1 MLKWALGAI
10 IILILL
16 SGVGLSILLD
26 QPERFR
32 SQIEALAAEQ
42 VGAPIRLGQ
51 LSWQWQPN
59 FALSVSEV
67 EINPSD
73 GPIVQA
79 QLTDVEFKASLLALL
94 TQQSLIVLGIE
105 VERMSVL
112 RREASS
118 GSSTTKTRAQ
128 AQSSAT
134 QDGGAASEAWQASL
148 QELPALLLTT
158 FEQVEVNQLE
168 VSTLTLETEGRS
180 EPDVIL
186 SAIRLTMQNNQLT
199 ARLEG
204 KGSQLGATGITSWSG
219 GLSIEL
225 SVTND
230 AAPSVSFAGDIQ
242 GETTLADSTVIP
254 LSARISTAWTPTDNL
269 LRVNALAGI
278 VGGLEFNLEGTIN
291 PLNHPSVEQT
301 PFNVRAN
308 LALSKESAI
317 AEQMQRAGTPFPITT
332 AAISFEASGTG
343 EQINLSIPAAS
354 VNEMAWTGKVTF
366 NLPNQRL
373 TALFNAPSINI
384 DALAATDDAE
394 EGYAS
399 SRNEFNDPLWPD
411 TLFEGP
417 SAELTVTAGEV
428 LYDGLVFQGAVFTV
442 SLDGNRAL
450 VAANADL
457 ADGTLSSKATI
468 FNDPARAHTVHWQA
482 NQVNLNRLA
491 APLTPGLLKGDGDYQ
506 FTGATLNAIGQSL
519 KGSSN
524 VELSDG
530 VLELAAIKSML
541 GTLDG
546 LLGTQSGANSWPDR
560 VAFDKAFGTHEVKSG
575 IREGQLLTADLANLH
590 FKSVGGVDLQ
600 TNQMKALIDFK
611 VDASTAPPLPI
622 KGPITA
628 VTWPLTCEGS
638 IDAALTEL
646 CGPDKE
652 RAKRI
657 ATDLLKAKVK
667 DKGKELL
674 EGLLNKDGKSSIKKL
689 FDW

>member
-1 MLKWALGAI
+1 MLRWALGAI

-32 SQIEALAAEQ
+32 PQIEALAAEQ

-67 EINPSD
+67 EINPND
-73 GPIVQA
+73 GPIVQV
-79 QLTDVEFKASLLALL
+79 QLVDVDFKASLLTLL
-94 TQQSLIVLGIE
+94 TEQSLVVLGIE
-105 VERMSVL
+105 VERMSVVQ
-112 RREASS
+112 REASS
-118 GSSTTKTRAQ
+118 ASSTPEARARSQ
-128 AQSSAT
+128 PSET
-134 QDGGAASEAWQASL
+134 QKDTANEAWQVSL
-148 QELPALLLTT
+148 QELPALLQTT

-186 SAIRLTMQNNQLT
+186 SPIRLTMQNNRLT

-204 KGSQLGATGITSWSG
+204 KGSQLGATGIASWSG
-219 GLSIEL
+219 GVSIDL
-225 SVTND
+225 SVTNG
-230 AAPSVSFAGDIQ
+230 AAPSVSFASDIQ
-242 GETTLADSTVIP
+242 GETTIADSTVIP

-291 PLNHPSVEQT
+291 PLNHASVDQT
-301 PFNVRAN
+301 PFDVSAN
-308 LALSKESAI
+308 LTLNNESAI
-317 AEQMQRAGTPFPITT
+317 AEQLQRAGASFPLVA
-332 AAISFEASGTG
+332 AAISLEASSTG

-354 VNEMAWTGKVTF
+354 VNETAWTGEVTF
-366 NLPNQRL
+366 NLPDQHL
-373 TALFNAPSINI
+373 TGLFEAPSINMN
-384 DALAATDDAE
+384 ALGATDNAE
-394 EGYAS
+394 EGDAS
-399 SRNEFNDPLWPD
+399 STSELNDPLWPD
-411 TLFEGP
+411 ALFEGP

-428 LYDGLVFQGAVFTV
+428 LYDGLVFQGAIVTA
-442 SLDGNRAL
+442 SLDRDRAL

-468 FNDPARAHTVHWQA
+468 FNDPARAHTVHWRA
-482 NQVNLNRLA
+482 DQVNLNRLA
-491 APLTPGLLKGDGDYQ
+491 APLTPGLLKGEGEYQ
-506 FTGATLNAIGQSL
+506 FTGATLNAIGESL
-519 KGSSN
+519 KGSSEI
-524 VELSDG
+524 ELNDG
-530 VLELAAIKSML
+530 VLELVTIKSML

-546 LLGTQSGANSWPDR
+546 LIGTQSGANSWPDR
-560 VAFDKAFGTHEVKSG
+560 VAFDNAVGAHEVKNG
-575 IREGQLLTADLANLH
+575 IREGQLLNADLANLH
-590 FKSVGGVDLQ
+590 FKSVGGLDLQ
-600 TNQMKALIDFK
+600 TKEMKALIDFK

-622 KGPITA
+622 QGPITA

-674 EGLLNKDGKSSIKKL
+674 QGLLNKDGKSSIKKL

>member
-67 EINPSD
+67 EINPND
-73 GPIVQA
+73 GPIVQV
-79 QLTDVEFKASLLALL
+79 QLVDVDFKASLLALL
-94 TQQSLIVLGIE
+94 TEQSLVVLEIE

-112 RREASS
+112 QREASS
-118 GSSTTKTRAQ
+118 ASSTPEARAQ
-128 AQSSAT
+128 SQPSET
-134 QDGGAASEAWQASL
+134 QRDTAHKTLQASL
-148 QELPALLLTT
+148 QELPALLLTS
-158 FEQVEVNQLE
+158 FEQVEINQLE

-186 SAIRLTMQNNQLT
+186 SPIRLTMQNNQLT

-204 KGSQLGATGITSWSG
+204 KGSQLGAAGIASWSG
-219 GLSIEL
+219 RVSIDL

-230 AAPSVSFAGDIQ
+230 AVPSVSFSGDIE

-254 LSARISTAWTPTDNL
+254 LSARISTAWTPADNL
-269 LRVNALAGI
+269 LRVNALAGMI
-278 VGGLEFNLEGTIN
+278 GGLEFNLEGTIN
-291 PLNHPSVEQT
+291 PLNHASVNQT
-301 PFNVRAN
+301 PFNVSAN
-308 LALSKESAI
+308 LALNKQSIVAK
-317 AEQMQRAGTPFPITT
+317 QLQRAGASLPLTN
-332 AAISFEASGTG
+332 AAISLEASSTG
-343 EQINLSIPAAS
+343 EQINLSVPAAS
-354 VNEMAWTGKVTF
+354 VNETAWISEVTF
-366 NLPNQRL
+366 NLPDQHL
-373 TALFNAPSINI
+373 TGLFEAPSINM
-384 DALAATDDAE
+384 DALAATDDAA
-394 EGYAS
+394 EGNAS
-399 SRNEFNDPLWPD
+399 STSELNDPLWPNA
-411 TLFEGP
+411 LFEGP

-428 LYDGLVFQGAVFTV
+428 LYDGLVFQEAVFTA
-442 SLDGNRAL
+442 SLGRDRTL
-450 VAANADL
+450 VTASADL
-457 ADGTLSSKATI
+457 ADGALSSKATI
-468 FNDPARAHTVHWQA
+468 FNDPAQPHTVHWRA
-482 NQVNLNRLA
+482 DQVNLNRLA
-491 APLTPGLLKGDGDYQ
+491 APLTPGLLKGEGDYQ
-506 FTGATLNAIGQSL
+506 FTGTTLNAIGQSL
-519 KGSSN
+519 KGSSKI
-524 VELSDG
+524 ELSDG
-530 VLELAAIKSML
+530 VLELTTIKSML

-546 LLGTQSGANSWPDR
+546 LIGTQSGANTWPDR
-560 VAFDKAFGTHEVKSG
+560 VAFDKAVGSHEVKNG

-590 FKSVGGVDLQ
+590 FKSVGGLDLQ
-600 TNQMKALIDFK
+600 TKEMKALIDFK

-628 VTWPLTCEGS
+628 VTWPLTCEGP

-657 ATDLLKAKVK
+657 ATDLLRAKVK

>member
-67 EINPSD
+67 EINPND
-73 GPIVQA
+73 GPIVQV
-79 QLTDVEFKASLLALL
+79 QLVDVDFKASLLALL
-94 TQQSLIVLGIE
+94 TEQSLVVLGVE
-105 VERMSVL
+105 VERMSVVQ
-112 RREASS
+112 RKGSSASS
-118 GSSTTKTRAQ
+118 TPEARAQ
-128 AQSSAT
+128 SQPSET
-134 QDGGAASEAWQASL
+134 QEDTANEAWQASL

-180 EPDVIL
+180 EPDIIL

-230 AAPSVSFAGDIQ
+230 AAPSVSFAGDIE
-242 GETTLADSTVIP
+242 GKTTLADSTVIP
-254 LSARISTAWTPTDNL
+254 LSARVSTAWTPADNL

-291 PLNHPSVEQT
+291 PLNHASVNQT
-301 PFNVRAN
+301 PFNVSAN
-308 LALSKESAI
+308 LALNKQSIVAK
-317 AEQMQRAGTPFPITT
+317 QLQRAGASLPLTS
-332 AAISFEASGTG
+332 AAISLEASSTG
-343 EQINLSIPAAS
+343 EQINLSVPAAS
-354 VNEMAWTGKVTF
+354 VNEMAWTGEATF
-366 NLPNQRL
+366 NLADQHF
-373 TALFNAPSINI
+373 TGLFETPSINMN
-384 DALAATDDAE
+384 ALGATDDAE
-394 EGYAS
+394 AGDAS
-399 SRNEFNDPLWPD
+399 STSDLNDPLWPD
-411 TLFEGP
+411 ALFEGP
-417 SAELTVTAGEV
+417 SAELSVTAGEV
-428 LYDGLVFQGAVFTV
+428 LYDGLVFQGAVVTA
-442 SLDGNRAL
+442 SLDRDRAL
-450 VAANADL
+450 VTANADL

-468 FNDPARAHTVHWQA
+468 FNDPARAHTVHWRA
-482 NQVNLNRLA
+482 DQVNLNRLA
-491 APLTPGLLKGDGDYQ
+491 APLTPGLLKGEGEYQ
-506 FTGATLNAIGQSL
+506 FTGATLNAIGESL
-519 KGSSN
+519 KGSSEI
-524 VELSDG
+524 ELSDG
-530 VLELAAIKSML
+530 VLELVTIKSML

-546 LLGTQSGANSWPDR
+546 LIGTQSGANSWPDR
-560 VAFDKAFGTHEVKSG
+560 VAFDNAVGSHEVKNG

-590 FKSVGGVDLQ
+590 FKSSGGLDLQ
-600 TNQMKALIDFK
+600 TKEMKALIDFK

-628 VTWPLTCEGS
+628 VTWPLTCEGP

-646 CGPDKE
+646 CGPDRE

>member
-32 SQIEALAAEQ
+32 PQIEALAAEQ

-67 EINPSD
+67 EINPND
-73 GPIVQA
+73 GPIVQV
-79 QLTDVEFKASLLALL
+79 QLVDVDFKASLLALL
-94 TQQSLIVLGIE
+94 TEQSLVVLEIE
-105 VERMSVL
+105 VERMSVVQ
-112 RREASS
+112 REASS
-118 GSSTTKTRAQ
+118 ASSTPEARAQ
-128 AQSSAT
+128 SQPSET
-134 QDGGAASEAWQASL
+134 QEDTANEAWQASL

-158 FEQVEVNQLE
+158 FEQVEVNQLK
-168 VSTLTLETEGRS
+168 VNTLTLETEGRS

-186 SAIRLTMQNNQLT
+186 SAIRLTMQGSQLT

-204 KGSQLGATGITSWSG
+204 KGSQLGATGIASWSG

-230 AAPSVSFAGDIQ
+230 AAPSVSFAGDIE
-242 GETTLADSTVIP
+242 GKTTLADSTVIP
-254 LSARISTAWTPTDNL
+254 LSARVSTAWTPADNL
-269 LRVNALAGI
+269 LRLNALTGI
-278 VGGLEFNLEGTIN
+278 VGGLEFSGEGTIN
-291 PLNHPSVEQT
+291 PLTRLSPDRT
-301 PFNVRAN
+301 PFDFRAN
-308 LALSKESAI
+308 LALLKESAI
-317 AEQMQRAGTPFPITT
+317 AEQLQRAGAPFPLTSAT
-332 AAISFEASGTG
+332 LSLEASGTG
-343 EQINLSIPAAS
+343 EQIDLSIPAAS

-366 NLPNQRL
+366 NLPDQRL
-373 TALFNAPSINI
+373 VGFFEAPFVNV

-394 EGYAS
+394 EGDAS
-399 SRNEFNDPLWPD
+399 STSDLNDPLWPD
-411 TLFEGP
+411 ALFEGP
-417 SAELTVTAGEV
+417 CAEFTVTADEV
-428 LYDGLVFQGAVFTV
+428 LYDGLVFQGAVFTA

-450 VAANADL
+450 VTANADL
-457 ADGTLSSKATI
+457 AGGALSSKATI
-468 FNDPARAHTVHWQA
+468 FNDPAQTHTVHWQA
-482 NQVNLNRLA
+482 NQVDLNRLA

-546 LLGTQSGANSWPDR
+546 LIGTQSGAKTWPDR
-560 VAFDKAFGTHEVKSG
+560 VSFDKAVGTHEVKNG

-590 FKSVGGVDLQ
+590 FKSVGGLDLQ

-611 VDASTAPPLPI
+611 VDASTDPPLPI

-628 VTWPLTCEGS
+628 VTWPLTCEGP

-646 CGPDKE
+646 CGPDTE

>member
-16 SGVGLSILLD
+16 SGVALSILLD

-32 SQIEALAAEQ
+32 PQIEALAAEQ
-42 VGAPIRLGQ
+42 IGAPIRLGQ

-67 EINPSD
+67 EINPND
-73 GPIVQA
+73 GPIVQV
-79 QLTDVEFKASLLALL
+79 QLVDVDFKASLLALL
-94 TQQSLIVLGIE
+94 TEQSLVVLGIE

-112 RREASS
+112 QREASS
-118 GSSTTKTRAQ
+118 ASSTPEARARSQ
-128 AQSSAT
+128 PSET
-134 QDGGAASEAWQASL
+134 QKDTANEAWQVSL
-148 QELPALLLTT
+148 QELPALLLTS

-186 SAIRLTMQNNQLT
+186 SPIRLTMQNNQLT

-204 KGSQLGATGITSWSG
+204 QGKQLYAAGIASWSG
-219 GLSIEL
+219 GMSINL
-225 SVTND
+225 SVTD
-230 AAPSVSFAGDIQ
+230 DVEPSVSLSGDIE

-254 LSARISTAWTPTDNL
+254 LSARISTAWTPADNL
-269 LRVNALAGI
+269 LRVNALAGMI
-278 VGGLEFNLEGTIN
+278 GGLEFNLEGTIN
-291 PLNHPSVEQT
+291 PLNHASVNQT
-301 PFNVRAN
+301 PFNVSAN
-308 LALSKESAI
+308 LALNKQSI
-317 AEQMQRAGTPFPITT
+317 VAEQLQRAGASLPLAS
-332 AAISFEASGTG
+332 AAISLEASSTG
-343 EQINLSIPAAS
+343 EQIILSIPAAS

-366 NLPNQRL
+366 NLPDQHL
-373 TALFNAPSINI
+373 TGLFEAPSINM
-384 DALAATDDAE
+384 DALGATDDAE
-394 EGYAS
+394 EENAS
-399 SRNEFNDPLWPD
+399 STNELNDPLWPD

-428 LYDGLVFQGAVFTV
+428 LYDGLVFQGAVFTA

-450 VAANADL
+450 VTANADL
-457 ADGTLSSKATI
+457 AGGALSSKATI
-468 FNDPARAHTVHWQA
+468 FKDPAQSHTVHWQA

-519 KGSSN
+519 KGSSKI
-524 VELSDG
+524 ELSDG
-530 VLELAAIKSML
+530 VLELATIKSML

-546 LLGTQSGANSWPDR
+546 LIGTQSGANTWPDR
-560 VAFDKAFGTHEVKSG
+560 VSFDEAVGIHEVKSG
-575 IREGQLLTADLANLH
+575 IGEGQLLSADLANLH
-590 FKSVGGVDLQ
+590 FKSVGGLDLQ
-600 TNQMKALIDFK
+600 TNEMKALIDFK

-628 VTWPLTCEGS
+628 VTWPLTCEGP

-657 ATDLLKAKVK
+657 ATDLLRAKVK

>member
-10 IILILL
+10 IILILM
-16 SGVGLSILLD
+16 SSVALSILLD

-32 SQIEALAAEQ
+32 PQIEALAAEQ

-67 EINPSD
+67 EINPND
-73 GPIVQA
+73 GPIVQV
-79 QLTDVEFKASLLALL
+79 QLVDVDFKASLLTLL
-94 TQQSLIVLGIE
+94 TEQSLVVLGIE
-105 VERMSVL
+105 VERMSVVQ
-112 RREASS
+112 REASS
-118 GSSTTKTRAQ
+118 ASSTPEARARSQ
-128 AQSSAT
+128 PSET
-134 QDGGAASEAWQASL
+134 QKDTANEAWQVSL
-148 QELPALLLTT
+148 QELPALLQTT

-186 SAIRLTMQNNQLT
+186 SPIRLTMQNNRLT

-204 KGSQLGATGITSWSG
+204 KGSQLGATGIASWSG
-219 GLSIEL
+219 GVSIDL
-225 SVTND
+225 SVTNG

-242 GETTLADSTVIP
+242 GETTIADSTVIP

-291 PLNHPSVEQT
+291 PLNHASVDQT
-301 PFNVRAN
+301 PFDVSAN
-308 LALSKESAI
+308 LTLNNESAI
-317 AEQMQRAGTPFPITT
+317 AEQLQRAGASFPLVA
-332 AAISFEASGTG
+332 AAISLEASSTG

-354 VNEMAWTGKVTF
+354 VNETAWTGEVTF
-366 NLPNQRL
+366 NLPDQHL
-373 TALFNAPSINI
+373 TGLFEAPSINMN
-384 DALAATDDAE
+384 ALGATDNAE
-394 EGYAS
+394 EGDAS
-399 SRNEFNDPLWPD
+399 STSELNDPLWPD
-411 TLFEGP
+411 ALFEGP

-428 LYDGLVFQGAVFTV
+428 LYDGLVFQGAIVTA
-442 SLDGNRAL
+442 SLDRDRAL

-468 FNDPARAHTVHWQA
+468 FNDPARAHTVHWRA
-482 NQVNLNRLA
+482 DQVNLNRLA
-491 APLTPGLLKGDGDYQ
+491 APLTPGLLKGEGEYQ
-506 FTGATLNAIGQSL
+506 FTGATLNAIGESL
-519 KGSSN
+519 KGSSEI
-524 VELSDG
+524 ELNDG
-530 VLELAAIKSML
+530 VLELVTIKSML

-546 LLGTQSGANSWPDR
+546 LIGTQSGANSWPDR
-560 VAFDKAFGTHEVKSG
+560 VAFDNAVGAHEVKNG
-575 IREGQLLTADLANLH
+575 IREGQLLNADLANLH
-590 FKSVGGVDLQ
+590 FKSVGGLDLQ
-600 TNQMKALIDFK
+600 TKEMKALIDFK

-622 KGPITA
+622 QGPITA

-674 EGLLNKDGKSSIKKL
+674 EALLNKDDKSLIKKL

>member
-16 SGVGLSILLD
+16 SGVALSILLD

-32 SQIEALAAEQ
+32 PQIEALAAEQ
-42 VGAPIRLGQ
+42 VGAPVRLGQ

-67 EINPSD
+67 EINPND
-73 GPIVQA
+73 GPIVQV
-79 QLTDVEFKASLLALL
+79 QLVDIDFKASLLSLL
-94 TQQSLIVLGIE
+94 TEQSLVVLGIE

-112 RREASS
+112 QREASS
-118 GSSTTKTRAQ
+118 ASSTPEARAQ
-128 AQSSAT
+128 SQSLQT
-134 QDGGAASEAWQASL
+134 QEDTANEAWQASL
-148 QELPALLLTT
+148 RELPALLLTT

-186 SAIRLTMQNNQLT
+186 SPIRLTMQNNQLT

-204 KGSQLGATGITSWSG
+204 KGSQLGAAGIASWSG
-219 GLSIEL
+219 RVSIDL

-230 AAPSVSFAGDIQ
+230 AVPSVSFSGDIE

-254 LSARISTAWTPTDNL
+254 LSARISTAWTPADNL
-269 LRVNALAGI
+269 LRVNALAGMI
-278 VGGLEFNLEGTIN
+278 GGLEFNLEGTIN
-291 PLNHPSVEQT
+291 PLNHASVNQT
-301 PFNVRAN
+301 PFNVSAN
-308 LALSKESAI
+308 LALNKQSIVAK
-317 AEQMQRAGTPFPITT
+317 QLQRARASLPLTS
-332 AAISFEASGTG
+332 AAISLEASSTG
-343 EQINLSIPAAS
+343 EQINLSVPAAS
-354 VNEMAWTGKVTF
+354 VNETAWISEVTF
-366 NLPNQRL
+366 NLPDQHL
-373 TALFNAPSINI
+373 TGLFEAPSINM
-384 DALAATDDAE
+384 DALAATDDAA
-394 EGYAS
+394 EGNAS
-399 SRNEFNDPLWPD
+399 STSELNDPLWPNA
-411 TLFEGP
+411 LFEGP

-428 LYDGLVFQGAVFTV
+428 LYDGLVFQEAVFTA
-442 SLDGNRAL
+442 SLGRDRTL
-450 VAANADL
+450 VTASADL
-457 ADGTLSSKATI
+457 ADGALSSKATI
-468 FNDPARAHTVHWQA
+468 FNDPAQPHTVHWRA
-482 NQVNLNRLA
+482 DQVNLNRLA
-491 APLTPGLLKGDGDYQ
+491 APLTPGLLKGEGDYQ
-506 FTGATLNAIGQSL
+506 FTGTTLNAIGQSL
-519 KGSSN
+519 KGSSKI
-524 VELSDG
+524 ELSDG
-530 VLELAAIKSML
+530 VLELTTIKSML

-546 LLGTQSGANSWPDR
+546 LIGTQSGANTWPDR
-560 VAFDKAFGTHEVKSG
+560 VAFDKAVGSHEVRNG
-575 IREGQLLTADLANLH
+575 IREGQLLNADLANLH
-590 FKSVGGVDLQ
+590 FKSVGGLDLQ
-600 TNQMKALIDFK
+600 TNEMKALIDFK

-628 VTWPLTCEGS
+628 VTWPLTCEGP

-657 ATDLLKAKVK
+657 ATDLLRAKVK

>member
-1 MLKWALGAI
+1 MLRWALGAI

-32 SQIEALAAEQ
+32 PQIEALAAEQ

-67 EINPSD
+67 EINPND
-73 GPIVQA
+73 GPIVQV
-79 QLTDVEFKASLLALL
+79 QLVDVDFKASLLTLL
-94 TQQSLIVLGIE
+94 TEQSLVVLGIE
-105 VERMSVL
+105 VERMSVVQ
-112 RREASS
+112 REASS
-118 GSSTTKTRAQ
+118 ASSTPEARARSQ
-128 AQSSAT
+128 PSET
-134 QDGGAASEAWQASL
+134 QKDTANEAWQVSL
-148 QELPALLLTT
+148 QELPALLQTT

-186 SAIRLTMQNNQLT
+186 SPIRLTMQNNRLT

-204 KGSQLGATGITSWSG
+204 KGSQLGATGIASWSG
-219 GLSIEL
+219 GVSIDL
-225 SVTND
+225 SVTNG
-230 AAPSVSFAGDIQ
+230 AAPSVSFASDIQ
-242 GETTLADSTVIP
+242 GETTIADSTVIP

-291 PLNHPSVEQT
+291 PLNHASVDQT
-301 PFNVRAN
+301 PFDVSAN
-308 LALSKESAI
+308 LTLNNESAI
-317 AEQMQRAGTPFPITT
+317 AEQLQRAGASLPLVA
-332 AAISFEASGTG
+332 AAISLEASSTG

-354 VNEMAWTGKVTF
+354 VNETAWTGEVTF
-366 NLPNQRL
+366 NLPDQHL
-373 TALFNAPSINI
+373 TGLFEAPSINMN
-384 DALAATDDAE
+384 ALGATDNAE
-394 EGYAS
+394 EGDAS
-399 SRNEFNDPLWPD
+399 STSELNDPLWPD
-411 TLFEGP
+411 ALFEGP

-428 LYDGLVFQGAVFTV
+428 LYDGLVFQGAIVTA
-442 SLDGNRAL
+442 SLDRDRAL

-468 FNDPARAHTVHWQA
+468 FNDPARAHTVHWRA
-482 NQVNLNRLA
+482 DQVNLNRLA
-491 APLTPGLLKGDGDYQ
+491 APLTPGLLKGEGEYQ
-506 FTGATLNAIGQSL
+506 FTGATLNAIGESL
-519 KGSSN
+519 KGSSEI
-524 VELSDG
+524 ELNDG
-530 VLELAAIKSML
+530 VLELVTIKSML

-546 LLGTQSGANSWPDR
+546 LIGTQSGANTWPDR
-560 VAFDKAFGTHEVKSG
+560 VSFDKAVGSHEVKNG
-575 IREGQLLTADLANLH
+575 IREGQLLNADLANLH
-590 FKSVGGVDLQ
+590 FKSVGGLDLQ
-600 TNQMKALIDFK
+600 TKEMKALIDFK

-622 KGPITA
+622 QGPITA

-674 EGLLNKDGKSSIKKL
+674 QGLLNKDGKSSIKKL

>member
-67 EINPSD
+67 EINPKD
-73 GPIVQA
+73 GPIVQV
-79 QLTDVEFKASLLALL
+79 QLVDVDFKASLLALL
-94 TQQSLIVLGIE
+94 TEQSLVVLGIE

-128 AQSSAT
+128 AQSSET

-158 FEQVEVNQLE
+158 FEQVQVNQLE
-168 VSTLTLETEGRS
+168 VGTLTLETDGRS
-180 EPDVIL
+180 QPDFIL
-186 SAIRLTMQNNQLT
+186 SPIRLTMQNNQLT
-199 ARLEG
+199 ARVEG
-204 KGSQLGATGITSWSG
+204 EGNRLGAAGIASWNG
-219 GLSIEL
+219 GVSINL
-225 SVTND
+225 SVTD
-230 AAPSVSFAGDIQ
+230 DLEPSVIFSGDID
-242 GETTLADSTVIP
+242 GKTTLADSTVIP
-254 LSARISTAWTPTDNL
+254 LSARISTAWTPADNL

-278 VGGLEFNLEGTIN
+278 VGGIEFSIEGTIN
-291 PLNHPSVEQT
+291 PLTRLSPDKT
-301 PFNVRAN
+301 PFDVRAN
-308 LALSKESAI
+308 LALNKPSII
-317 AEQMQRAGTPFPITT
+317 AEQLQRAGTPFPITS
-332 AAISFEASGTG
+332 AAISFEASSTG
-343 EQINLSIPAAS
+343 EQIILSIPAAS
-354 VNEMAWTGKVTF
+354 VNETAWTSEVTF
-366 NLPNQRL
+366 NLPDQHF
-373 TALFNAPSINI
+373 TGLFETPSINMN
-384 DALAATDDAE
+384 ALGATDDAE
-394 EGYAS
+394 EGDAS
-399 SRNEFNDPLWPD
+399 STSDLNGPLWPD
-411 TLFEGP
+411 ALFEGP
-417 SAELTVTAGEV
+417 SAELTVTADEV
-428 LYDGLVFQGAVFTV
+428 LYDGLVFRRAVVTA
-442 SLDGNRAL
+442 SLDGNRVL

-468 FNDPARAHTVHWQA
+468 FNDPARAHTVHWRA
-482 NQVNLNRLA
+482 DQVNLNRLA
-491 APLTPGLLKGDGDYQ
+491 APLTPGLLKGEGEYQ
-506 FTGATLNAIGQSL
+506 FTGATLNAIGESL
-519 KGSSN
+519 KGSSEI
-524 VELSDG
+524 ELSDG

-622 KGPITA
+622 QGPITA
-628 VTWPLTCEGS
+628 VTWPLTCEGP

-646 CGPDKE
+646 CGPDRE

-657 ATDLLKAKVK
+657 ATDLLKARVK

>member
-16 SGVGLSILLD
+16 SGFALSMLLD

-32 SQIEALAAEQ
+32 PQIEALAAEQ

-67 EINPSD
+67 EINPND
-73 GPIVQA
+73 GPIVQV
-79 QLTDVEFKASLLALL
+79 QLVDVDFKASLLTLL
-94 TQQSLIVLGIE
+94 TEQSLVVLGIE
-105 VERMSVL
+105 VERMSVVQ
-112 RREASS
+112 REASS
-118 GSSTTKTRAQ
+118 ASSTPEARARSQ
-128 AQSSAT
+128 PSET
-134 QDGGAASEAWQASL
+134 QKDTANEAWQVSL
-148 QELPALLLTT
+148 QELPALLQTT

-186 SAIRLTMQNNQLT
+186 SPIRLTMQNNRLT

-204 KGSQLGATGITSWSG
+204 KGSQLGATGIASWSG
-219 GLSIEL
+219 GVSIDL
-225 SVTND
+225 SVTNG
-230 AAPSVSFAGDIQ
+230 AAPSVSFASDIQ
-242 GETTLADSTVIP
+242 GETTIADSTVIP

-291 PLNHPSVEQT
+291 PLNHASVDQT
-301 PFNVRAN
+301 PFDVSAN
-308 LALSKESAI
+308 LTLNNESAI
-317 AEQMQRAGTPFPITT
+317 AEQLQRAGASFPLVA
-332 AAISFEASGTG
+332 AAISLEASSTG

-354 VNEMAWTGKVTF
+354 VNETAWTGEVTF
-366 NLPNQRL
+366 NLPDQHL
-373 TALFNAPSINI
+373 TGLFEAPSINMN
-384 DALAATDDAE
+384 ALGATDNAE
-394 EGYAS
+394 EGDAS
-399 SRNEFNDPLWPD
+399 STSELNDPLWPD
-411 TLFEGP
+411 ALFEGP

-428 LYDGLVFQGAVFTV
+428 LYDGLVFQGAIVTA
-442 SLDGNRAL
+442 SLDRDRAL

-468 FNDPARAHTVHWQA
+468 FNDPARAHTVHWRA
-482 NQVNLNRLA
+482 DQVNLNRLA
-491 APLTPGLLKGDGDYQ
+491 APLTPGLLKGEGEYQ
-506 FTGATLNAIGQSL
+506 FTGATLNAIGESL
-519 KGSSN
+519 KGSSEI
-524 VELSDG
+524 ELNDG
-530 VLELAAIKSML
+530 VLELVTIKSML

-546 LLGTQSGANSWPDR
+546 LIGTQSGANSWPDR
-560 VAFDKAFGTHEVKSG
+560 VAFDNAVGAHEVKNG
-575 IREGQLLTADLANLH
+575 IREGQLLNADLANLH
-590 FKSVGGVDLQ
+590 FKSVGGLDLQ
-600 TNQMKALIDFK
+600 TKEMKALIDFK

-622 KGPITA
+622 QGPITA

-674 EGLLNKDGKSSIKKL
+674 QGLLNKDGKSSIKKL

>member
-16 SGVGLSILLD
+16 SGVALSILLD

-32 SQIEALAAEQ
+32 PQIEALAAEQ
-42 VGAPIRLGQ
+42 VGAPVRLGQ

-67 EINPSD
+67 EINPND
-73 GPIVQA
+73 GPIVQV
-79 QLTDVEFKASLLALL
+79 QLVDVDFKASLLALL
-94 TQQSLIVLGIE
+94 TEQSLVVLGIE

-112 RREASS
+112 QREASS
-118 GSSTTKTRAQ
+118 ASSTPEARAQ
-128 AQSSAT
+128 SQSLQT
-134 QDGGAASEAWQASL
+134 QEDTANEAWQASL
-148 QELPALLLTT
+148 RELPALLLTT

-186 SAIRLTMQNNQLT
+186 SPIRLTMQNNQLT

-204 KGSQLGATGITSWSG
+204 KGSQLGAAGIASWSG
-219 GLSIEL
+219 RVSIDL

-230 AAPSVSFAGDIQ
+230 AVPSVSFSGDIE

-254 LSARISTAWTPTDNL
+254 LSARISTAWTPADNL
-269 LRVNALAGI
+269 LRVNALAGMI
-278 VGGLEFNLEGTIN
+278 GGLEFNLEGTIN
-291 PLNHPSVEQT
+291 PLNHASVNQT
-301 PFNVRAN
+301 PFNVSAN
-308 LALSKESAI
+308 LALNKQSIVAK
-317 AEQMQRAGTPFPITT
+317 QLQRARASLPLTS
-332 AAISFEASGTG
+332 AAISLEASSTG
-343 EQINLSIPAAS
+343 EQINLSVPAAS
-354 VNEMAWTGKVTF
+354 VNETAWISEVTF
-366 NLPNQRL
+366 NLPDQHL
-373 TALFNAPSINI
+373 TGLFEAPSINM
-384 DALAATDDAE
+384 DALAATDDAA
-394 EGYAS
+394 EGNAS
-399 SRNEFNDPLWPD
+399 STSELNDPLWPNA
-411 TLFEGP
+411 LFEGP

-428 LYDGLVFQGAVFTV
+428 LYDGLVFQEAVFTA
-442 SLDGNRAL
+442 SLGRDRTL
-450 VAANADL
+450 VTASADL
-457 ADGTLSSKATI
+457 ADGALSSKATI
-468 FNDPARAHTVHWQA
+468 FNDPAQPHTVHWRA
-482 NQVNLNRLA
+482 DQVNLNRLA
-491 APLTPGLLKGDGDYQ
+491 APITPGLLKGEGDYQ
-506 FTGATLNAIGQSL
+506 FTGTTLNAIGQSL
-519 KGSSN
+519 KGSSKI
-524 VELSDG
+524 ELSDG
-530 VLELAAIKSML
+530 VLELTTIKSML

-546 LLGTQSGANSWPDR
+546 LIGTQSGANTWPDR
-560 VAFDKAFGTHEVKSG
+560 VAFDKAVGSHEVRNG
-575 IREGQLLTADLANLH
+575 IREGQLLNADLANLH
-590 FKSVGGVDLQ
+590 FNSVGGLDLQ
-600 TNQMKALIDFK
+600 TNEMKALIDFK

-628 VTWPLTCEGS
+628 VTWPLTCEGP

-657 ATDLLKAKVK
+657 ATDLLRAKVK

>member
-16 SGVGLSILLD
+16 SGVALSILLD

-32 SQIEALAAEQ
+32 PQIEALAAEQ
-42 VGAPIRLGQ
+42 VGAPVRLGQ

-67 EINPSD
+67 EINPND
-73 GPIVQA
+73 GPIVQV
-79 QLTDVEFKASLLALL
+79 QLVDVDFKASLLALL
-94 TQQSLIVLGIE
+94 TEQSLVVLGIE

-112 RREASS
+112 QREASS
-118 GSSTTKTRAQ
+118 ASSTPEARAQ
-128 AQSSAT
+128 SQSLQT
-134 QDGGAASEAWQASL
+134 QEDTANEAWQASL
-148 QELPALLLTT
+148 RELPALLLTT

-186 SAIRLTMQNNQLT
+186 SPIRLTMQNNQLT

-204 KGSQLGATGITSWSG
+204 KGSQLGAAGIASWSG
-219 GLSIEL
+219 RVSIDL

-230 AAPSVSFAGDIQ
+230 AVPSVSFSGDIE

-254 LSARISTAWTPTDNL
+254 LSARISTAWTPADNL
-269 LRVNALAGI
+269 LRVNALAGMI
-278 VGGLEFNLEGTIN
+278 GGLEFNLEGTIN
-291 PLNHPSVEQT
+291 PLNHASVNQT
-301 PFNVRAN
+301 PFNVSAN
-308 LALSKESAI
+308 LALNKQSIVAK
-317 AEQMQRAGTPFPITT
+317 QLQRARASLPLTS
-332 AAISFEASGTG
+332 AAISLEASSTG
-343 EQINLSIPAAS
+343 EQIILSIPAAS
-354 VNEMAWTGKVTF
+354 VNEMAWTGEVTF
-366 NLPNQRL
+366 NLPDQHL
-373 TALFNAPSINI
+373 TGLFEAPSINM
-384 DALAATDDAE
+384 DALAATDDAA
-394 EGYAS
+394 EGNAS
-399 SRNEFNDPLWPD
+399 STSELNDPLWPNA
-411 TLFEGP
+411 LFEGP

-428 LYDGLVFQGAVFTV
+428 LYDGLVFQEAVFTV
-442 SLDGNRAL
+442 SLGRDRTL
-450 VAANADL
+450 VTASADL
-457 ADGTLSSKATI
+457 ADGALSSKATI
-468 FNDPARAHTVHWQA
+468 FNDPAQPHTVHWRA
-482 NQVNLNRLA
+482 DQVNLNRLA
-491 APLTPGLLKGDGDYQ
+491 APLTPGLLKGEGDYQ
-506 FTGATLNAIGQSL
+506 FTGTTLNAIGQSL
-519 KGSSN
+519 KGSSKI
-524 VELSDG
+524 ELSDG
-530 VLELAAIKSML
+530 VLELTTIKSML

-546 LLGTQSGANSWPDR
+546 LIGTQSGANTWPDR
-560 VAFDKAFGTHEVKSG
+560 VAFDKAVGSHEVKNG
-575 IREGQLLTADLANLH
+575 IREGQLLNADLANLH
-590 FKSVGGVDLQ
+590 FKSVGGLDLQ
-600 TNQMKALIDFK
+600 TNEMKALIDFK

-628 VTWPLTCEGS
+628 VTWPLTCEGP

-657 ATDLLKAKVK
+657 ATDLLRAKVK

>member
-16 SGVGLSILLD
+16 SGVALSILLD

-32 SQIEALAAEQ
+32 PQIEALAAEQ

-67 EINPSD
+67 KISPND
-73 GPIVQA
+73 GPIVRV
-79 QLTDVEFKASLLALL
+79 QLVDVDFKASLLALL
-94 TQQSLIVLGIE
+94 TEQSLVVLGIE
-105 VERMSVL
+105 VERMSVVQ
-112 RREASS
+112 RKASS
-118 GSSTTKTRAQ
+118 ASSTPEAN
-128 AQSSAT
+128 AQSQPSET
-134 QDGGAASEAWQASL
+134 QEDTAYKTWQASL
-148 QELPALLLTT
+148 QELPDLLLTT

-168 VSTLTLETEGRS
+168 VSALTLETEGRS

-186 SAIRLTMQNNQLT
+186 SPIRLTMQNNQLT

-204 KGSQLGATGITSWSG
+204 KGSQLGAAGIASWSG
-219 GLSIEL
+219 RVSIDL

-230 AAPSVSFAGDIQ
+230 AGPSVSFSGDIE

-254 LSARISTAWTPTDNL
+254 LSARISTAWTPADNL

-278 VGGLEFNLEGTIN
+278 VGVLEFNLEGTIN
-291 PLNHPSVEQT
+291 PLNHASVNQT
-301 PFNVRAN
+301 PFNVSAN
-308 LALSKESAI
+308 LALNKQSIVAK
-317 AEQMQRAGTPFPITT
+317 QLQRAGASLPLTS
-332 AAISFEASGTG
+332 AAISLEASSTG
-343 EQINLSIPAAS
+343 EQINLSVPAAS
-354 VNEMAWTGKVTF
+354 VNEMAWTGEATF
-366 NLPNQRL
+366 NLADQHF
-373 TALFNAPSINI
+373 TGLFDAPSVNM
-384 DALAATDDAE
+384 DALGATDDAE
-394 EGYAS
+394 EENAS
-399 SRNEFNDPLWPD
+399 STSELNDPLWPD
-411 TLFEGP
+411 SVFEGP

-428 LYDGLVFQGAVFTV
+428 LYDGLVFQRAVVTA
-442 SLDGNRAL
+442 SLDRDRAL
-450 VAANADL
+450 VTASAGL
-457 ADGTLSSKATI
+457 ADGALSSKVTV
-468 FNDPARAHTVHWQA
+468 FNDPAQPHTVDWRA
-482 NQVNLNRLA
+482 DQVNLNRLA
-491 APLTPGLLKGDGDYQ
+491 APLTPGLLKGEGDYQ
-506 FTGATLNAIGQSL
+506 FTGATLNAIGESL
-519 KGSSN
+519 EGSSN

-546 LLGTQSGANSWPDR
+546 LIGTQSGANTWPDR
-560 VAFDKAFGTHEVKSG
+560 VAFDNAVGAHEVKKG

-590 FKSVGGVDLQ
+590 FKSSGGLDLQ
-600 TNQMKALIDFK
+600 TNQIKALIDFK
-611 VDASTAPPLPI
+611 VDASNAPPLPI

-628 VTWPLTCEGS
+628 VTWPLTCEGP

-657 ATDLLKAKVK
+657 GTDLLRAKVK

-674 EGLLNKDGKSSIKKL
+674 EGLLNKDGTSSIKKL

>member
-1 MLKWALGAI
+1 MLRWALGAI

-32 SQIEALAAEQ
+32 PQIEALAAEQ

-67 EINPSD
+67 EINPND
-73 GPIVQA
+73 GPIVQV
-79 QLTDVEFKASLLALL
+79 QLVDVDFKASLLTLL
-94 TQQSLIVLGIE
+94 TEQSLVVLGIE
-105 VERMSVL
+105 VERMSVVQ
-112 RREASS
+112 REASS
-118 GSSTTKTRAQ
+118 ASSTPEARARSQ
-128 AQSSAT
+128 PSET
-134 QDGGAASEAWQASL
+134 QKDTANEAWQVSL
-148 QELPALLLTT
+148 QELPALLQTT

-186 SAIRLTMQNNQLT
+186 SPIRLTMQNNRLT

-204 KGSQLGATGITSWSG
+204 KGSQLGATGIASWSG
-219 GLSIEL
+219 GVSIDL
-225 SVTND
+225 SVTNG
-230 AAPSVSFAGDIQ
+230 AAPSVSFASDIQ
-242 GETTLADSTVIP
+242 GETTIADSTVIP

-291 PLNHPSVEQT
+291 PLNHASVDQT
-301 PFNVRAN
+301 PFDVSAN
-308 LALSKESAI
+308 LTLNNESAI
-317 AEQMQRAGTPFPITT
+317 AEQLQRAGASFPLV
-332 AAISFEASGTG
+332 AATISLEASSTG

-354 VNEMAWTGKVTF
+354 VNETAWTGEVTF
-366 NLPNQRL
+366 NLPDQHL
-373 TALFNAPSINI
+373 TGLFEAPSINMN
-384 DALAATDDAE
+384 ALGATDNAE
-394 EGYAS
+394 EGDAS
-399 SRNEFNDPLWPD
+399 STSELNDPLWPD
-411 TLFEGP
+411 ALFEGP

-428 LYDGLVFQGAVFTV
+428 LYDGLVFQGAIVTAT
-442 SLDGNRAL
+442 LDRDRAL

-468 FNDPARAHTVHWQA
+468 FNDPARAHTVHWRA
-482 NQVNLNRLA
+482 DQVNLNRLA
-491 APLTPGLLKGDGDYQ
+491 APLTPGLLKGEGEYQ
-506 FTGATLNAIGQSL
+506 FTGATLNAIGESL
-519 KGSSN
+519 KGSSEI
-524 VELSDG
+524 ELNDG
-530 VLELAAIKSML
+530 VLELVTIKSML

-546 LLGTQSGANSWPDR
+546 LIGTQSGANSWPDR
-560 VAFDKAFGTHEVKSG
+560 VAFDNAVGAHEVKNG
-575 IREGQLLTADLANLH
+575 IREGQMLNADLANLH
-590 FKSVGGVDLQ
+590 FKSVGGLDLQ
-600 TNQMKALIDFK
+600 TKEMKALIDFK

-622 KGPITA
+622 QGPITA

-674 EGLLNKDGKSSIKKL
+674 QGLLNKDGKSSIKKL